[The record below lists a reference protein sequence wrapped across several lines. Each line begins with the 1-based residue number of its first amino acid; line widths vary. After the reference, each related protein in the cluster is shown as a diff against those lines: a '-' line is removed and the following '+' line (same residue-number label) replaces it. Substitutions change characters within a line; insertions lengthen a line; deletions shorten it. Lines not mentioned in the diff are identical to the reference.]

1 MKTLKILGWILF
13 AGSVSHYFAGILSGE
28 FFLNIGGLLYYG
40 TSMKSFW
47 LSVMSALCLLL
58 SIIVMFIV
66 LFVQK
71 RSSKK
76 HKTDL

>member
-1 MKTLKILGWILF
+1 MKALKISGWLLF
-13 AGSVSHYFAGILSGE
+13 ACSVSHYLTGILSGE
-28 FFLNIGGLLYYG
+28 FFLNVGGLLYYG

-47 LSVMSALCLLL
+47 LSAMSALCLLL
-58 SIIVMFIV
+58 SIIVAFIV
-66 LFVQK
+66 HFSKK

>member
-1 MKTLKILGWILF
+1 MKGLKISGWLLF
-13 AGSVSHYFAGILSGE
+13 VCSISHYLTGILSGE

-47 LSVMSALCLLL
+47 LSIMSALCLLL

-66 LFVQK
+66 LFIQK